1 MSIQFSFNEIERK
14 CEQAFKQTAL
24 QFSVEMT
31 KVISEPGAFPDFSG
45 DIIDTGA
52 LRSSQLV
59 LFPTRHLADYIW
71 GVNYALYVHEGV
83 TYRNGKTLP
92 GRPWTW
98 EAINRFDWESKFAEN
113 LRRLL

>member
-1 MSIQFSFNEIERK
+1 MTIQFSIQEIERK
-14 CEQAFKQTAL
+14 IDKAFNQTAL
-24 QFSVEMT
+24 QFSIEMT
-31 KVISEPGAFPDFSG
+31 KVISEPGAFPGFSG

-59 LFPTRHLADYIW
+59 LFPTRHLAEYIW

-83 TYRNGKTLP
+83 TFRNGNSQP

-98 EAINRFDWESKFAEN
+98 EAIRRFNWEEKFAEN